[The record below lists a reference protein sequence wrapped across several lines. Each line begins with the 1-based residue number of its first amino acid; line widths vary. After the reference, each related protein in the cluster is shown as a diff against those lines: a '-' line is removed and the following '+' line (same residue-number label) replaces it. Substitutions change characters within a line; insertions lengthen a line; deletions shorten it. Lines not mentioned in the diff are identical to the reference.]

1 MAKPHTIAAERML
14 SFCQA
19 LIRTPSPTGGE
30 GPLADL
36 IAAEMKE
43 LGYDEI
49 QRDEAGNVIGTI
61 RATDPTCPSILFTA
75 HMDQV
80 SPGDLSRWDYD
91 PFGGESADGWIH
103 GRGASDT
110 KGAIATQVHLPTAI
124 AGHDLRHGDLHVAQ
138 VVVEE
143 VAGLGSRILLDHL
156 HPDYAFM
163 GEGTTN
169 ELCNGNRGRTLVK
182 MRFPGESVHASIS
195 QHEQVALYR
204 AAAFLFQLAD
214 LPMKQGV
221 MGSSHAVPTRGATDL
236 LDDNVTPQSFDL
248 SIDWRS
254 VPGETPDEILKRLAS
269 IMSDGDEAWIPP
281 FDLSTYTG
289 RTYQLEHAQPPYW
302 IDPNDAFVVSAQQ
315 ALSAHWKRDV
325 PVQPWR
331 FTTDCGLFTERGV
344 PILGFSPCEAKYAH
358 TPIDRVSIDL
368 MIEAWEA
375 YPALVEAISALPR
388 RTI

>member
-1 MAKPHTIAAERML
+1 MTRSNATAAERMV
-14 SFCQA
+14 SFCQD
-19 LIRTPSPTGGE
+19 LIRIPSPTGKE
-30 GPLADL
+30 GALANRIID
-36 IAAEMKE
+36 EMKD
-43 LGYDEI
+43 LGYDEV
-49 QRDEAGNVIGTI
+49 RKDEAGNVIGTL
-61 RATDPTCPSILFTA
+61 RATDPSRPSLLFTA

-80 SPGDLSRWDYD
+80 SPGDLSRWEYD

-110 KGAIATQVHLPTAI
+110 KGAIATQVHLPTAL
-124 AGHDLRHGDLHVAQ
+124 ASHDLEHGDLHVAQ

-156 HPDYAFM
+156 RPDYAIM
-163 GEGTTN
+163 GEATTN
-169 ELCNGNRGRTLVK
+169 ELSNGNRGRTLVR

-195 QHEQVALYR
+195 QRDQVALYR
-204 AAAFLFQLAD
+204 AASFLLGLAD

-221 MGSSHAVPTRGATDL
+221 MGCSHAVPTRGATNL

-254 VPGETPDEILKRLAS
+254 VPGETPEEILERLAS
-269 IMSDGDEAWIPP
+269 IMADGDEAWIPP
-281 FDLSTYTG
+281 FELSTYIG
-289 RTYQLEHAQPPYW
+289 RTYQLEYAQPPYW
-302 IDPNDAFVVSAQQ
+302 IDPHDPFVVAAQQ
-315 ALSAHWKRDV
+315 ALSAYWKRDV

-358 TPIDRVSIDL
+358 TPVDRVSIDL
-368 MIEAWEA
+368 MIEAWDA
-375 YPALVEAISALPR
+375 YPALIEALSTLPSHR
-388 RTI
+388 S